1 MSEPL
6 VFALPADAGFAGRL
20 AEAAGAEFG
29 QLATHEFPDG
39 ETSVRLTTDC
49 SSRDVMIVCT
59 LRRPNGLALP
69 LLFLADTARR
79 AGASRIGLV
88 APYLAY
94 MRQDAEFHTGEA
106 VTARTFAAFLSRSF
120 DWLVTIDPHLHRI
133 RRLSDVY
140 TIPAVALHASSDI
153 GEWIAAHVESPVV
166 IGPDAESAQ
175 WARGIATAARAPWLV
190 ANKVRRGDASV
201 EVTVPGLEEFR
212 GFTPVLVDDIIST
225 GRTMMAG
232 AAHLSGRHTRQP
244 VCVAVHGI
252 FAHGAYD
259 GLVAAGAARIVT
271 TNTIPHPSN
280 AIDIVPLLGS
290 SLRAGSTLVQI
301 PIHSQ

>member
-1 MSEPL
+1 MHEPL

-20 AEAAGAEFG
+20 AEAAGAELG

-39 ETSVRLTTDC
+39 ESSVRLTTDC

-59 LRRPNGLALP
+59 LHRPNGLALP
-69 LLFLADTARR
+69 LLFLADAVRR
-79 AGASRIGLV
+79 AGASRVSLV

-94 MRQDAEFHTGEA
+94 MRQDAEFHSGEA
-106 VTARTFAAFLSRSF
+106 VTVRSFAAFLSRSF

-133 RRLSDVY
+133 HRLSDVY

-153 GEWIAAHVESPVV
+153 GEWIAGHVQSPVV
-166 IGPDAESAQ
+166 IGPDEESAQ
-175 WARGIATAARAPWLV
+175 WAGGIAMAAGAPWLV
-190 ANKVRRGDASV
+190 ADKVRRGDASV

-225 GRTMMAG
+225 GRTMMA
-232 AAHLSGRHTRQP
+232 AAAYLTGRRSRQP
-244 VCVAVHGI
+244 VCVGVHGI
-252 FAHGAYD
+252 FADGAYD
-259 GLVAAGAARIVT
+259 GLVAAGAAHIVT

-280 AIDIVPLLGS
+280 AIDIVPLLAGA
-290 SLRAGSTLVQI
+290 LRAGSTLVQAAAR
-301 PIHSQ
+301 SR

>member
-6 VFALPADAGFAGRL
+6 VFALRADAGFAVRL

-29 QLATHEFPDG
+29 QLAAHEFPDG

-59 LRRPNGLALP
+59 LHRPNALALP
-69 LLFLADTARR
+69 LLFLVDTVRH
-79 AGASRIGLV
+79 AGASRVGLV

-106 VTARTFAAFLSRSF
+106 VTVRSFAAFLSRSF

-133 RRLSDVY
+133 HRLSDVY

-153 GEWIAAHVESPVV
+153 GAWIATHVESPVV
-166 IGPDAESAQ
+166 IGPDEESAQ
-175 WARGIATAARAPWLV
+175 WARDIATAARAPWLV

-212 GFTPVLVDDIIST
+212 DFTPVLVDDIIST
-225 GRTMMAG
+225 GRTMMAA
-232 AAHLSGRHTRQP
+232 AAHLTERRSRQP
-244 VCVAVHGI
+244 VCVGVHAI

-259 GLVAAGAARIVT
+259 GVVAAGAARIVT

-280 AIDIVPLLGS
+280 VIDVVPLLARA
-290 SLRAGSTLVQI
+290 LRAGSTLVQTAT
-301 PIHSQ
+301 H